1 MKHLNITVKG
11 KVQNV
16 GFRFYTNKKAV
27 ELGIKG
33 YVKNMPD
40 GSVYIEAEAD
50 EVTLDHFVL
59 WCKKGPSWARVDEL
73 LIQDAPIDNSKEPR
87 QSRARRSQ
95 FSIR

>member
-1 MKHLNITVKG
+1 MKHLNITVIG

-33 YVKNMPD
+33 YVKNMPN

-50 EVTLDHFVL
+50 EVTLDHFVI
-59 WCKKGPSWARVDEL
+59 WCNNGPIWARVSEL
-73 LIQDAPIDNSKEPR
+73 QTQDAANKNYKEFR
-87 QSRARRSQ
+87 
-95 FSIR
+95 IR

>member
-1 MKHLNITVKG
+1 MKHLNITVIG

-50 EVTLDHFVL
+50 KIALDHFIL
-59 WCKKGPSWARVDEL
+59 WCKKGPTWSRVDEL
-73 LIQDAPIDNSKEPR
+73 LIQDASIDNSKE
-87 QSRARRSQ
+87 

>member
-1 MKHLNITVKG
+1 MKHKNIIVKG

-50 EVTLDHFVL
+50 EITLDHFII
-59 WCKKGPSWARVDEL
+59 WCKKGPTWARVNDLQVNE
-73 LIQDAPIDNSKEPR
+73 APSENYKE
-87 QSRARRSQ
+87 